1 MRNRMWNKYFVTET
15 NDSFI
20 QFFRYLFVGGFAF
33 IIDYAASIIFVHSFG
48 IYPVYAASMSFILGL
63 AANYLLCTMW
73 IFKKRNITKQGVDFM
88 AFAVIGVVGLAMK
101 AGFVWFFTEVPH
113 LTIEYSNPI
122 ATLLVFVWNFLARK
136 CLLYSKCPK
145 LGIK

>member
-1 MRNRMWNKYFVTET
+1 MKNKMWNKYFVTET

-33 IIDYAASIIFVHSFG
+33 IIDYAASLIFVHSFG

-63 AANYLLCTMW
+63 AANYLLCTKW
-73 IFKKRNITKQGVDFM
+73 IFIKRNITKQGFDFM

-113 LTIEYSNPI
+113 LTIELSNPI

-136 CLLYSKCPK
+136 CLLYSKCKRPGLK
-145 LGIK
+145 